1 MTIGFSTKSGQ
12 WTSEYSFEPTC
23 YANTDGKMIG
33 FKDIGPKFWLHDDL
47 QTHGRNKF
55 YGVRYKSSMSV
66 VSNENPS
73 ATKSYEA
80 ISLETSYD
88 KWRVDVQTIDQE
100 GSVRNFV
107 ERENDQYA
115 ELPKNKNITSA
126 NVVYVGTY
134 SGRDFSSDLQNGS
147 ISLRNLSGSVSRG
160 ILCFLGNDGNLKRI
174 ENSGDVS
181 DVVGLSS
188 LSGSINTT
196 FFDEQLSRI
205 SVSRNNG
212 IRDGSAL
219 PSNIQIYIADIESGD
234 SLRGDYLVVNIETT
248 DSQVAPFELYAINV
262 DQHKVQLDHS
272 LGQNN

>member
-1 MTIGFSTKSGQ
+1 
-12 WTSEYSFEPTC
+12 
-23 YANTDGKMIG
+23 
-33 FKDIGPKFWLHDDL
+33 
-47 QTHGRNKF
+47 
-55 YGVRYKSSMSV
+55 MSV

-181 DVVGLSS
+181 DVV
-188 LSGSINTT
+188 
-196 FFDEQLSRI
+196 
-205 SVSRNNG
+205 
-212 IRDGSAL
+212 
-219 PSNIQIYIADIESGD
+219 
-234 SLRGDYLVVNIETT
+234 
-248 DSQVAPFELYAINV
+248 
-262 DQHKVQLDHS
+262 
-272 LGQNN
+272 